1 MAASFATTNATTNT
15 INTFPPGVLQSFTM
29 EDPVYW
35 GNHSEVEITLLPSST
50 FAPSLSDSEAVFSGE
65 DVAIISELM
74 EAAEQENDKIIG
86 EKMDAIQAHIDRFDK
101 MANESWDFNSGPAK
115 KFPWLWVNQEG
126 AYDSSDCGWISYME
140 IPYFRNEYVA
150 YVDYE
155 VAEVLEMAEED
166 ADYEAWLTSKQYV
179 KSLQKYNMHKL
190 LAWDKESGEE
200 NPKWS
205 GECAGDIATNVNRT
219 ILYDTLFKERY
230 RVEVYV
236 HTLNWANGK
245 YYAFGTTPYGDVY
258 IPQKIANYLK
268 DNVGLYEMDIA
279 LQDVEGAPGKKP
291 NSFRWTCVYLHNNGF
306 SL

>member
-1 MAASFATTNATTNT
+1 
-15 INTFPPGVLQSFTM
+15 M

-74 EAAEQENDKIIG
+74 EAAEQENDKELDRKIRILG
-86 EKMDAIQAHIDRFDK
+86 EALDALNHCEDTKWYKRSDSWTRTLPGEEDESEWPLHRVWAHFMLWPLNYSEQGDEIEGVLQA
-101 MANESWDFNSGPAK
+101 
-115 KFPWLWVNQEG
+115 
-126 AYDSSDCGWISYME
+126 
-140 IPYFRNEYVA
+140 
-150 YVDYE
+150 
-155 VAEVLEMAEED
+155 AEED
-166 ADYEAWLTSKQYV
+166 FDYEAWITSKQYV

-200 NPKWS
+200 HPKWS
-205 GECAGDIATNVNRT
+205 GECAGDSATNVNRT

-230 RVEVYV
+230 RVEVDV

-245 YYAFGTTPYGDVY
+245 YYASGTTPYGDVY

-268 DNVGLYEMDIA
+268 DHCGLYEMDIA

-306 SL
+306 ALE

>member
-1 MAASFATTNATTNT
+1 MAASFATTNAITN
-15 INTFPPGVLQSFTM
+15 FPPGVLQSFTL

-50 FAPSLSDSEAVFSGE
+50 FAPSLSDGETVFSGE

-74 EAAEQENDKIIG
+74 EAAEKENDKELDRKIRILG
-86 EKMDAIQAHIDRFDK
+86 EALEGLDKVKSCNAPWYARSDSWTRTLPGGEDEGEWPKHRVWAHF
-101 MANESWDFNSGPAK
+101 M
-115 KFPWLWVNQEG
+115 LWPLE
-126 AYDSSDCGWISYME
+126 DEIS
-140 IPYFRNEYVA
+140 R
-150 YVDYE
+150 
-155 VAEVLEMAEED
+155 VLEMAEED
-166 ADYEAWLTSKQYV
+166 ADYEAWLTSKQYI
-179 KSLQKYNMHKL
+179 KSLQKYNLHKL
-190 LAWDKESGEE
+190 LAWDKESEE
-200 NPKWS
+200 EHPKWS

-230 RVEVYV
+230 RVEVDV

-245 YYAFGTTPYGDVY
+245 YYASGTTPYGDVY

-268 DNVGLYEMDIA
+268 DHCGLYEMDIA

-291 NSFRWTCVYLHNNGF
+291 NSFRWTCVYLHKNGF